1 MDYVQ
6 EFNRCEKVALL
17 FLSKTFQHSFTTHTD
32 VLSKL

>member
-6 EFNRCEKVALL
+6 EFNRYEKVALL
-17 FLSKTFQHSFTTHTD
+17 FLSKTFQHSFATHTD